1 MQSLLTNVVSVG
13 NIPYDATEAQLSEI
27 FSRAGQVLSFRYVFC
42 LNAILMYDRET
53 GRSKGYG
60 FCEFC
65 DKETAASALRNMK
78 NLEFNGRG
86 LRIDAAS
93 GERTKE
99 EIRQMHMMMAA
110 AEEESYYGPTACGED
125 AKRAISDALIDLPKE
140 RLVEFLQEIK
150 TSLRNNPNETRG
162 FLVENPQI
170 ALAILD
176 ASVICRQI
184 DQNTALSLL
193 HKPYSRTNDLAK
205 HIENM
210 KSLSEQPSQRS
221 PTDFFETSAR
231 NPLVA
236 NLNYLTSSETL

>member
-1 MQSLLTNVVSVG
+1 MGSQNLSERTQRSVFVG

-27 FSRAGQVLSFRYVFC
+27 FSRAGQVLSFR
-42 LNAILMYDRET
+42 LMYDRET

-110 AEEESYYGPTACGED
+110 AEEESYYGSTACGDD
-125 AKRAISDALIDLPKE
+125 AKRAISDAMIDLPKE
-140 RLVEFLQEIK
+140 RLVEFLQEVK

-162 FLVENPQI
+162 FLIENPQVG
-170 ALAILD
+170 LAVLD
-176 ASVICRQI
+176 ASVICHQI
-184 DQNTALSLL
+184 DQSTALSLL
-193 HKPYSRTNDLAK
+193 HKPYPRTDDLARS
-205 HIENM
+205 IEALR
-210 KSLSEQPSQRS
+210 SLSGQSAQTSLAELTENS
-221 PTDFFETSAR
+221 PR
-231 NPLVA
+231 NVSIG
-236 NLNYLTSSETL
+236 NLNYSTSSDAP